1 MSWSAAAWRLLYGAS
16 KVTPTRASEQ
26 NMGSRNRSLGSRISS
41 AGALL
46 VGASILLPVAAQAQA
61 RGTLQVFAQVVD
73 TKVSSDGLLAGKA
86 ALKRGLSPSASAQQ
100 GAVPTLARV
109 SVAYAPEQ
117 RPVVVLTIDYSS
129 N

>member
-1 MSWSAAAWRLLYGAS
+1 
-16 KVTPTRASEQ
+16 
-26 NMGSRNRSLGSRISS
+26 MGSRNRSLGSRISS

-73 TKVSSDGLLAGKA
+73 AKVSSDGLLAGKA

>member
-1 MSWSAAAWRLLYGAS
+1 
-16 KVTPTRASEQ
+16 
-26 NMGSRNRSLGSRISS
+26 MGSRNRSLGSRISS

-46 VGASILLPVAAQAQA
+46 MGASILLPVAAQAQA

-86 ALKRGLSPSASAQQ
+86 ALKRGLSPSASTQQ

-117 RPVVVLTIDYSS
+117 RPTVVLTIDYSS

>member
-1 MSWSAAAWRLLYGAS
+1 
-16 KVTPTRASEQ
+16 
-26 NMGSRNRSLGSRISS
+26 MGSRNRSLGSRISS

-86 ALKRGLSPSASAQQ
+86 ALKRGLSSSASAQQ

-109 SVAYAPEQ
+109 SVVYAPEQ
-117 RPVVVLTIDYSS
+117 RPMVVLTIDYSS